1 MEERVQAV
9 ERASLPLPP
18 PQQARLNELAALP
31 WWTKKYKGVYLTRGG
46 YRASLWHS
54 GRMQHCRSVPTAE
67 LAARAIA
74 PDLTHPLLRYRG
86 IARHNRK
93 WRGSLYLRAKRRTV
107 TTNVFPSPTE
117 AAHAFDALSRSHERG
132 APLNFPR
139 DGEVAFVAGSDPAA
153 LRRFRL
159 TRSRELASWLVE
171 RGVSTA
177 AEAQAA
183 LAAAPTF
190 EEYGFEAGA
199 AAELEARRA
208 LQGRSVW
215 TPTSGRSK
223 SAGGG
228 AAGSTSASSSA
239 SSGAREGASAG
250 LTVAKPPLASSQ
262 QSSATPASESEGP
275 GDTPFSEQDAGD
287 GVDDDCLGGDSS
299 QSRDADGDE
308 ALDDNGDGRSAPG
321 DDEGRTPGAESGGI
335 TPSDSGLRSASPA
348 AAKGAAPE
356 QREATVDTGG
366 WEAVIGGAAQATAA
380 SSSSSFSSSSSSAAS
395 AAAAAAA
402 AAARA
407 RAAAKPAPVVPPPQ
421 AAAVIALPPRT
432 RATRGHFDVDI
443 DRPRQRRA
451 RRQERRY
458 TGRTYTGWTL
468 HEGHG
473 ELPRPALLAHVGV
486 PSADPAEAAAVAEME
501 LESSEAAAVEAANPP
516 LWHGERGC
524 EWRFRV
530 LRRVQQARIGT
541 PRAMPRTE
549 DPEQPIA
556 TPYGTALYGE
566 PGVGEDPELQHWRQ
580 APFQRKSLPPP
591 ARMFEHVQED
601 AELHGAMISR
611 RRTVLRAAGLEVG
624 EDDED
629 EAEPHLVRAFAGHSA
644 GGVVPAAAS
653 KTDLRKYRQTF
664 GEHSEMRRPD
674 VDRLLAG
681 LYFVDKL
688 GSEDSHFGICAG
700 CGCGGSVVMC
710 DTCPCVWHERCS
722 PDLAH
727 TGVPNGTWR
736 CPLCV
741 LFPRHAKRL
750 VAEMREEDG
759 GEPSSPSDFPVP
771 VPRSGGGDQ
780 PAAQPASANSGLPV
794 PPSGAQGLAAGPAAG
809 GARGHTPEFTDVSL
823 GIPPGLLAPGQTL
836 PSDAHSIGRCSE
848 VTGGM
853 LVGPMGDWTARLKP
867 LWQCVNTTVITRIG
881 HAPGGSRAP
890 SDSFR
895 YAASRRCS
903 PLPHDLQS
911 RIEAANLLAKR
922 TEFIS
927 GASPTSPGAVLSR
940 EEAIVEAM
948 HDLPFR
954 GLNPRS
960 ARSHRVMLSAG
971 SDSFYLLQVP
981 ERVVAARCYDVA
993 TVAVFGGIAMTKP
1006 GEAPHS
1012 PVPGVKVPPLR
1023 MWLNFPGRLPEY
1035 VAAATLAW
1043 RLHKLGAKE
1052 WAPTWLAS
1060 WLRTPS
1066 GLLVA
1071 AMRAIQKFEKRVGS
1085 CEGAPL
1091 ALATT
1096 AQVVAYLRLHGF
1108 DAELRRAPPPA
1119 WQSAAAA
1126 ALSDGSTLTSPADIH
1141 ASWLGQ
1147 GARDK
1152 QSQATAALTV
1162 ALAGPMPPS
1171 MHPASAVIG
1180 LPSHLDNATRSL
1192 AAAIAG
1198 SSAQLGPAMDTPRW
1212 LNGDGQ
1218 EEHDSTAPAGDEARA
1233 PSSSASPAGAPAA
1246 ADLRSPLASQ
1256 PSSIGSAPW
1265 TAPTQPAGKLS
1276 TPTTVDICGSVA
1288 IVPTSGWPAPGKHG
1302 APRVVNGVL
1311 RSAGSRELC
1320 SFEAWSEPAAIG
1332 SQVAT
1337 EGPIPLPFRGVESSA
1352 MGPSRPGR
1360 THTWLPGST
1369 RDLSA
1374 AALAAN
1380 VAAAQSRV
1388 GAVGLG
1394 SEAQSMSDVARQLRD
1409 LADGKSAKWPA
1420 GGGCNVVPLV
1430 GSGTVPVGSLPGG
1443 SAPVRG
1449 SAAAWRRIAALA
1461 ARERPDC
1468 FGPAA
1473 LASGTGGA
1481 RSAVS
1486 ELIGHASSTV
1496 VATLHFWAR
1505 KETKRIAMAARRW
1518 AEEGGLVLLS
1528 ACAFTLLPGQNSG
1541 GVPVTEPAGDSGDAM
1556 WATGASAKRKAWSLS
1571 WDALL
1576 PDAASTD
1583 DEADDEDEDEDED
1596 ADDGDSH
1603 DCAGARRGS
1612 APSAGSATAGK
1623 AAAGAAAS
1631 TRSTRLAS
1639 RNAAEGGAEQT
1650 LPPEPAE
1657 ASAGAAKPRAKA
1669 GPFSGAGAAGIMGSS
1684 PAAVLSGQAPG
1695 LYESAVRTLQGLP
1708 LLPPQSA
1715 PRQHPLVAG
1724 ALLPSDDD
1732 DLACVAEVLAAA
1744 CSS

>member
-1 MEERVQAV
+1 MHGSRGSSATGSSATAAASRGGTPLTVADDTVPVPVELLTPALRACLASGPGSAASVAATADAGLTSMEERVQAV

-67 LAARAIA
+67 LAARVFDSLVRRFKGSIGQGAEFSDSGRREAAIA

-335 TPSDSGLRSASPA
+335 TPSDSGPRSASPA

-356 QREATVDTGG
+356 QREATVDT
-366 WEAVIGGAAQATAA
+366 
-380 SSSSSFSSSSSSAAS
+380 
-395 AAAAAAA
+395 
-402 AAARA
+402 
-407 RAAAKPAPVVPPPQ
+407 
-421 AAAVIALPPRT
+421 
-432 RATRGHFDVDI
+432 GHFDVDI

-541 PRAMPRTE
+541 PRAMPRPE

-809 GARGHTPEFTDVSL
+809 GARGHTPEFTDASL

-960 ARSHRVMLSAG
+960 ARSHG
-971 SDSFYLLQVP
+971 
-981 ERVVAARCYDVA
+981 
-993 TVAVFGGIAMTKP
+993 
-1006 GEAPHS
+1006 
-1012 PVPGVKVPPLR
+1012 
-1023 MWLNFPGRLPEY
+1023 
-1035 VAAATLAW
+1035 
-1043 RLHKLGAKE
+1043 
-1052 WAPTWLAS
+1052 
-1060 WLRTPS
+1060 
-1066 GLLVA
+1066 
-1071 AMRAIQKFEKRVGS
+1071 
-1085 CEGAPL
+1085 
-1091 ALATT
+1091 
-1096 AQVVAYLRLHGF
+1096 
-1108 DAELRRAPPPA
+1108 
-1119 WQSAAAA
+1119 
-1126 ALSDGSTLTSPADIH
+1126 
-1141 ASWLGQ
+1141 
-1147 GARDK
+1147 
-1152 QSQATAALTV
+1152 
-1162 ALAGPMPPS
+1162 
-1171 MHPASAVIG
+1171 
-1180 LPSHLDNATRSL
+1180 
-1192 AAAIAG
+1192 
-1198 SSAQLGPAMDTPRW
+1198 
-1212 LNGDGQ
+1212 
-1218 EEHDSTAPAGDEARA
+1218 
-1233 PSSSASPAGAPAA
+1233 
-1246 ADLRSPLASQ
+1246 
-1256 PSSIGSAPW
+1256 
-1265 TAPTQPAGKLS
+1265 
-1276 TPTTVDICGSVA
+1276 
-1288 IVPTSGWPAPGKHG
+1288 
-1302 APRVVNGVL
+1302 
-1311 RSAGSRELC
+1311 
-1320 SFEAWSEPAAIG
+1320 
-1332 SQVAT
+1332 
-1337 EGPIPLPFRGVESSA
+1337 
-1352 MGPSRPGR
+1352 
-1360 THTWLPGST
+1360 
-1369 RDLSA
+1369 
-1374 AALAAN
+1374 
-1380 VAAAQSRV
+1380 
-1388 GAVGLG
+1388 
-1394 SEAQSMSDVARQLRD
+1394 
-1409 LADGKSAKWPA
+1409 
-1420 GGGCNVVPLV
+1420 
-1430 GSGTVPVGSLPGG
+1430 
-1443 SAPVRG
+1443 
-1449 SAAAWRRIAALA
+1449 
-1461 ARERPDC
+1461 
-1468 FGPAA
+1468 
-1473 LASGTGGA
+1473 
-1481 RSAVS
+1481 
-1486 ELIGHASSTV
+1486 
-1496 VATLHFWAR
+1496 
-1505 KETKRIAMAARRW
+1505 
-1518 AEEGGLVLLS
+1518 
-1528 ACAFTLLPGQNSG
+1528 
-1541 GVPVTEPAGDSGDAM
+1541 
-1556 WATGASAKRKAWSLS
+1556 
-1571 WDALL
+1571 
-1576 PDAASTD
+1576 
-1583 DEADDEDEDEDED
+1583 
-1596 ADDGDSH
+1596 
-1603 DCAGARRGS
+1603 
-1612 APSAGSATAGK
+1612 
-1623 AAAGAAAS
+1623 
-1631 TRSTRLAS
+1631 
-1639 RNAAEGGAEQT
+1639 
-1650 LPPEPAE
+1650 
-1657 ASAGAAKPRAKA
+1657 
-1669 GPFSGAGAAGIMGSS
+1669 
-1684 PAAVLSGQAPG
+1684 
-1695 LYESAVRTLQGLP
+1695 
-1708 LLPPQSA
+1708 
-1715 PRQHPLVAG
+1715 
-1724 ALLPSDDD
+1724 
-1732 DLACVAEVLAAA
+1732 
-1744 CSS
+1744 